1 MNWDDFGGFY
11 DHVNPPVED
20 IYGLGPRAPI
30 LIISPFSKPGYVS
43 HVQTESSSVLK
54 FIEERWGLPSLGGR
68 DLIVNDISDAFNFSQ
83 AGNPPLVL
91 SQTSCPYVESSDTFG
106 PQVVGTS
113 SVKYNA
119 TWSNQ
124 STKSATF
131 TSIAASGDFSETNN
145 CTTAS
150 VTPGHFCTITF
161 QFKPTALGTRTGA
174 ITITSNLG
182 TQTIALTGTG
192 TGVGLS
198 SPSLGAEGINF
209 LDQTVNTTSS
219 PIAVTLTNDNST
231 SLTVSSVGVTGTFA
245 QTNNCVGTIASKGT
259 CTISVTFKPT
269 VVGAV
274 PGTLTITDN
283 DTTGT
288 QTIPLTGTGVTVNTS
303 VSTLA
308 FGSVPVGS
316 VSSPMPVT
324 VTNTT
329 SSSIPITSIAIQ
341 GVQDWQEFSQTNN
354 CPSTLAAGANCTV
367 NVTFAPS
374 YVGATTYPV
383 LAVCFGTGGYVGFA
397 CGQGSQMVST
407 EIDSPIVVA
416 LSGNGTAA
424 IANPL
429 PTVLQLKPITI
440 APGSKAFTLNLTG
453 MGFLTTSVVNF
464 NGTPLT
470 SKYVS
475 KRGVAG
481 TILASQLATAQT
493 ANITVTNPGP
503 GGGTSLPVL
512 FPVVSTFTP
521 APTTSSVNAGANPTI
536 LATGDFNG
544 DGKLDLAVANGS
556 THSIQIMLG
565 NGDGTFTAGTS
576 FSVGSSP
583 TSAPTSIVAAD
594 FNGDGK
600 VDLAVGVSP
609 DSIVDIYLGDGT
621 GNFTLV
627 NTLTNVINP
636 TSLAVNDL
644 NQDGK
649 QDLLIANGQDNTV
662 SEYLGLGNGGFR
674 IQTTPLATAL
684 SGPVQIALSDL
695 NNDGYADVMIVNSKN
710 NTITIL
716 PGKGTGAFGN
726 AATLTLTAAPAA
738 IVTGDFNVDGK
749 MDIAVV
755 SSTGVVTVYL
765 GNGNDTFQ
773 TGVPYTVGAG
783 ADSIAVADVNGDGF
797 LDLVTAN
804 STAGTVSVLLGT
816 GTGTFGTHTD
826 YTAGAGAQ
834 SIVIGDFNNNGKL
847 DFATA
852 DATANVVSI
861 LLQ

>member
-1 MNWDDFGGFY
+1 
-11 DHVNPPVED
+11 V
-20 IYGLGPRAPI
+20 A
-30 LIISPFSKPGYVS
+30 
-43 HVQTESSSVLK
+43 
-54 FIEERWGLPSLGGR
+54 
-68 DLIVNDISDAFNFSQ
+68 
-83 AGNPPLVL
+83 
-91 SQTSCPYVESSDTFG
+91 
-106 PQVVGTS
+106 
-113 SVKYNA
+113 
-119 TWSNQ
+119 
-124 STKSATF
+124 
-131 TSIAASGDFSETNN
+131 
-145 CTTAS
+145 
-150 VTPGHFCTITF
+150 
-161 QFKPTALGTRTGA
+161 
-174 ITITSNLG
+174 
-182 TQTIALTGTG
+182 
-192 TGVGLS
+192 
-198 SPSLGAEGINF
+198 
-209 LDQTVNTTSS
+209 
-219 PIAVTLTNDNST
+219 
-231 SLTVSSVGVTGTFA
+231 
-245 QTNNCVGTIASKGT
+245 
-259 CTISVTFKPT
+259 
-269 VVGAV
+269 GAV

-283 DTTGT
+283 DVTGT
-288 QTIPLTGTGVTVNTS
+288 QTVNLTGTGVSVNSS

-316 VSSPMPVT
+316 VSSPLPVT

-329 SSSIPITSIAIQ
+329 SSPMPITSIAIG
-341 GVQDWQEFSQTNN
+341 GVQDWNEFSQTNN
-354 CPSTLAAGANCTV
+354 CPSTLAAGATCTV

-374 YVGATTYPV
+374 YVGATTYPI
-383 LAVCFGTGGYVGFA
+383 LTICFGTGGYTGYVCPA
-397 CGQGSQMVST
+397 NT
-407 EIDSPIVVA
+407 EIDSPISVA

-424 IANPL
+424 VANPL

-453 MGFLTTSVVNF
+453 MGFLSTSVVNY

-481 TILASQLATAQT
+481 TILASQIATAQT

-503 GGGTSLPVL
+503 GGGTSLPIL

-521 APTTSSVNAGANPTI
+521 APTTTSVNAGANPTI

-565 NGDGTFTAGTS
+565 NGDGTFTTGTS

-649 QDLLIANGQDNTV
+649 QDLLIANGEDNTI

-684 SGPVQIALSDL
+684 SAPVQIALSDL
-695 NNDGYADVMIVNSKN
+695 NNDGYADVMIVNNKN

-726 AATLTLTAAPAA
+726 AATLTLSAAPAA

-749 MDIAVV
+749 IDIAVV

-773 TGVPYTVGAG
+773 TGVAYPVGAG

-834 SIVIGDFNNNGKL
+834 SVVIGDFNNNGKL